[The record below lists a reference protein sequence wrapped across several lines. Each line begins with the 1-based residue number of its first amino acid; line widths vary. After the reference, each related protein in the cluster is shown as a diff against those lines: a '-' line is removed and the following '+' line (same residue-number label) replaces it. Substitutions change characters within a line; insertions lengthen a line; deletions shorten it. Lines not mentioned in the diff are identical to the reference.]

1 MSRRLAFVL
10 ALSVVLIADVG
21 GAVPRPPA
29 PRLHPRD
36 VSPLPTYVR
45 AVEPALVSLDVTAS
59 PEAPS
64 SARLGARRWATG
76 VVFDERG
83 YAVTVSYAI
92 LDAVKIE
99 AKTRNGTTIPARVVG
114 LDLESGLG
122 VVELEGAGPWRA
134 ARVGQSRDVPPGALT
149 GTVGVDSDND
159 LVWVTSVLR
168 SVRRFSAS
176 WEYMLERGLLV
187 APSTASW
194 SGNAVVNDRGEV
206 IGIVSLRLGEEP
218 YVNMAIP
225 AELLSMVKDELIA
238 AGRVVSRRP
247 RPWIGVY
254 TSTETGGVVVEGFAS
269 TGPARKSELRE
280 GDRILRVNGV
290 AVRSQEEF
298 YEQLWLAQA
307 GDVIQISVRRA
318 DGVRVIPVP
327 SIDRYR
333 LYRPSRN

>member
-1 MSRRLAFVL
+1 MSRRLAFALGLSLVL
-10 ALSVVLIADVG
+10 TAAVG

-59 PEAPS
+59 PEAAS
-64 SARLGARRWATG
+64 SARLGARRWATA

-83 YAVTVSYAI
+83 YAVTVSYA
-92 LDAVKIE
+92 LVDAVTIE
-99 AKTRNGTTIPARVVG
+99 AKTRDGGSVSARVIG

-122 VVELEGAGPWRA
+122 VVQLQGAGPWRV
-134 ARVGQSRDVPPGALT
+134 ARLGQSRDVAPGALT

-187 APSTASW
+187 APSTTSW
-194 SGNAVVNDRGEV
+194 SGNAVVDDRGEV
-206 IGIVSLRLGEEP
+206 IGITSLRLGEEP
-218 YVNMAIP
+218 FVNMAIP
-225 AELLSMVKDELIA
+225 AELLSTVKDELIA

-254 TSTETGGVVVEGFAS
+254 TSTEKGGVVVDGFANA
-269 TGPARKSELRE
+269 GPARTSDLRE
-280 GDRILRVNGV
+280 GDRIVRVNGV

-298 YEQLWLAQA
+298 YEQLWHAQA

-318 DGVRVIPVP
+318 GSVRVIPVP

-333 LYRPSRN
+333 LYGPSRN

>member
-1 MSRRLAFVL
+1 MSRRLAFAL
-10 ALSVVLIADVG
+10 ALTLVLGVDVV
-21 GAVPRPPA
+21 GAVPRPPV
-29 PRLHPRD
+29 PRLHPRE

-59 PEAPS
+59 PEAAS
-64 SARLGARRWATG
+64 SARLGARRWATA

-83 YAVTVSYAI
+83 YAVTVSYA
-92 LDAVKIE
+92 LMDAVSVE
-99 AKTRNGTTIPARVVG
+99 AKTRDGGSVSARVIG

-122 VVELEGAGPWRA
+122 VVQLQGRGPWA
-134 ARVGQSRDVPPGALT
+134 VARLGQSQDVTPGSLT

-176 WEYMLERGLLV
+176 WEYMLDRGLIV
-187 APSTASW
+187 APSTTSW

-206 IGIVSLRLGEEP
+206 IGIASLRLGEDP

-225 AELLSMVKDELIA
+225 AELLSTVKDELIA

-247 RPWIGVY
+247 RPWIGLY
-254 TSTETGGVVVEGFAS
+254 TSTEKGGVVVDGFA
-269 TGPARKSELRE
+269 TAGPARTSELRE
-280 GDRILRVNGV
+280 GDRIVRVNGV

-298 YEQLWLAQA
+298 YEQLWRAQA
-307 GDVIQISVRRA
+307 GDVIQLAVRRA
-318 DGVRVIPVP
+318 GAVRVIPVP

-333 LYRPSRN
+333 LYGPSRN

>member
-1 MSRRLAFVL
+1 MSRRLAFALGLSLVL
-10 ALSVVLIADVG
+10 TANVG

-59 PEAPS
+59 PEAAS
-64 SARLGARRWATG
+64 SARLGARRWATA

-83 YAVTVSYAI
+83 YAVTVSYA
-92 LDAVKIE
+92 LVDAVSIE
-99 AKTRNGTTIPARVVG
+99 AKTRDGGSVAARVIG

-122 VVELEGAGPWRA
+122 VIQLQGAGPWRV
-134 ARVGQSRDVPPGALT
+134 ARLGQSQDVTPGSLT

-176 WEYMLERGLLV
+176 WEYMLDRGLLV
-187 APSTASW
+187 APSTTSW

-206 IGIVSLRLGEEP
+206 IGIASLRLGEEP

-225 AELLSMVKDELIA
+225 AELLSTVKDELIA
-238 AGRVVSRRP
+238 TGRVVSRRP

-254 TSTETGGVVVEGFAS
+254 TSTEKGGVVVDGFAS
-269 TGPARKSELRE
+269 VGPARTSDLRE

-298 YEQLWLAQA
+298 YEQLWHAQA
-307 GDVIQISVRRA
+307 GDVIQISVRRGG
-318 DGVRVIPVP
+318 GVRVIPVP

-333 LYRPSRN
+333 LYGPSRN